1 MADRRMFSKSVIDSD
16 LFLDMP
22 LSAQALYFHLSMR
35 ADDDGFVNNPKK
47 IQRMVG
53 ASDDDCKI
61 LVAKK
66 FIIPFESGIVVI
78 RHWKIHNY
86 IQKDRYKETA
96 YFDEKAQLSTD
107 KTGAYV
113 SEPCPSCIQSVSK
126 PDTQVRIGKVRIGKD
141 SSGDGKE
148 KRKRFTP
155 PTLEEVA
162 AYCRERGNRID
173 PERFIDYYTANGW
186 VQGKGKPIKDW
197 KAAVRTWERNGSG
210 SKPKQNTIPT
220 DADYAPLFDV

>member
-1 MADRRMFSKSVIDSD
+1 MFSKSVIDSD

-22 LSAQALYFHLSMR
+22 LSAQAFYFHLSMR

-53 ASDDDCKI
+53 ASEDDCKI

-86 IQKDRYKETA
+86 IQKDRYKETV

-107 KTGAYV
+107 QTGAYV
-113 SEPCPSCIQSVSK
+113 PEPYPTCIQPVSK
-126 PDTQVRIGKVRIGKD
+126 PDTQVREGKVRISED
-141 SSGDGKE
+141 KE

-162 AYCRERGNRID
+162 QYCLELNSRID
-173 PERFIDYYTANGW
+173 PQQFIDYYTANGW

-197 KAAVRTWERNGSG
+197 KAAVRTWNRLENKPQGNTGSYRQQEPVL
-210 SKPKQNTIPT
+210 KEAK
-220 DADYAPLFDV
+220 